1 MVADINW
8 QISGFDSLHK
18 KLPDLVFSQWSFG
31 VPGLTSWFTTVVN
44 SQVEW
49 RMLLSHLIWSM
60 AGKRFRHLNGTTLI
74 VGCLDRR
81 IKSSLM
87 LAVAVSWIPVLLSI
101 STPRC
106 QFPGLFQCL
115 LILIISIR
123 HVLWIQNERKEPTKR
138 AFGELLV
145 LGRKIGRFQKG
156 LLLPSSTL

>member
-18 KLPDLVFSQWSFG
+18 KLPDPVFSQWSFG
-31 VPGLTSWFTTVVN
+31 VPDLASWFTTVVN

-49 RMLLSHLIWSM
+49 RMLLFHLIW
-60 AGKRFRHLNGTTLI
+60 LNGTTL
-74 VGCLDRR
+74 VVRCLDRR